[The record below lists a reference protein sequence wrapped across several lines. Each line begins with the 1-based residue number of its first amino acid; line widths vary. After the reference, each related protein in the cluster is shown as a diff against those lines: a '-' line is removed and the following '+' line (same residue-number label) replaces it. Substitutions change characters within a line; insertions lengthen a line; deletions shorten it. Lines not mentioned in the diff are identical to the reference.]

1 MLNRL
6 GTLLLTA
13 DTTEALSDTTS
24 AFIDATTTSN
34 PLLDEN
40 GQFED
45 VPTAIN
51 NITQWINDLDIVGKF
66 FTKLPTI
73 ILAVIIVVVG
83 YFLAKFAKKLV
94 VKAMKAQ
101 NVDPSVYNFIKRM
114 VSAGINFVFIMTALS
129 MFINIGSLIAAIGAA
144 GVTAGLG
151 LQATVAQFASG
162 IQILMN
168 RPFKTG
174 DFVELNGISGS
185 VADIRFMHT
194 VIITPDNKRI
204 TIPNSHITSN
214 HIINYSA
221 ESTRRVDL
229 VFSISYS
236 DDISKAKQVIK
247 ETALA
252 NEFILKDPMPEV
264 YVSSHEAS
272 SINLSTKVWC
282 DVDKYWD
289 VYYSMQENVKLAM
302 DKNGINIPFNQL
314 DVHIINK

>member
-1 MLNRL
+1 MLNKFRSF
-6 GTLLLTA
+6 LLSVETTVA
-13 DTTEALSDTTS
+13 DT
-24 AFIDATTTSN
+24 DATTTSN

-45 VPTAIN
+45 VPTAVGN
-51 NITQWINDLDIVGKF
+51 VVDWFKDLQILE
-66 FTKLPTI
+66 TIYAKLPTI
-73 ILAVIIVVVG
+73 ILAVVFVVLG
-83 YFLAKFAKKLV
+83 YFLAKLAKKLV
-94 VKAMKAQ
+94 VKAMKAR
-101 NVDPSVYNFIKRM
+101 NVDPSVYNFIKRI
-114 VSAGINFVFIMTALS
+114 VSVGINFIFIMTALS
-129 MFINIGSLIAAIGAA
+129 MFINVGSLIAAVGAA

-174 DFVELNGISGS
+174 DFVELNGVSGS

-194 VIITPDNKRI
+194 VITTPDNKRI

-221 ESTRRVDL
+221 ENIRRVDFS
-229 VFSISYS
+229 FSISYS
-236 DDISKAKQVIK
+236 DSIEKAKAVIK
-247 ETALA
+247 ETALS

-272 SINLSTKVWC
+272 SINLAARVWC
-282 DVDKYWD
+282 KVDKYWD
-289 VYYSMQENVKLAM
+289 VYFAMQESVKIAL

>member
-1 MLNRL
+1 MLNKFRSF
-6 GTLLLTA
+6 LLSVETTVA
-13 DTTEALSDTTS
+13 DT
-24 AFIDATTTSN
+24 DATTTSN

-45 VPTAIN
+45 VPTAVGN
-51 NITQWINDLDIVGKF
+51 VVDWFKDLQILE
-66 FTKLPTI
+66 TIYAKLPTI
-73 ILAVIIVVVG
+73 ILAVVLVVLG
-83 YFLAKFAKKLV
+83 YFLAKLAKKLV
-94 VKAMKAQ
+94 VKAMKAR
-101 NVDPSVYNFIKRM
+101 NVDPSVYNFIKRI
-114 VSAGINFVFIMTALS
+114 VSVGINFIFIMTALS
-129 MFINIGSLIAAIGAA
+129 MFINVGSLIAAVGAA

-162 IQILMN
+162 IQILIN

-174 DFVELNGISGS
+174 DFVELNGVSGS

-194 VIITPDNKRI
+194 VITTPDNKRI

-221 ESTRRVDL
+221 ENIRRVDFS
-229 VFSISYS
+229 FSISYS
-236 DDISKAKQVIK
+236 DSIEKAKAVIK
-247 ETALA
+247 ETALS

-272 SINLSTKVWC
+272 SINLAARVWC
-282 DVDKYWD
+282 KVDKYWD
-289 VYYSMQENVKLAM
+289 VYFAMQESVKIAL